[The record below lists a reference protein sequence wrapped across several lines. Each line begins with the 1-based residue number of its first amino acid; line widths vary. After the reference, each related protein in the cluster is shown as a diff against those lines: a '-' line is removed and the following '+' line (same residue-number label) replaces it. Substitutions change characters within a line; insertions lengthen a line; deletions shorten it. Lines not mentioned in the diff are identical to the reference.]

1 MRKVIFRKI
10 MMYHVIKTGDCWQL
24 RGPIGSVEISSH
36 TSKTD
41 AISHA
46 QEMARVKVG
55 AHVIIHNDDGT
66 ADYLEHGFG
75 DPIKMPP
82 ELLASASG
90 STFQRVEES
99 VDSVLSRGVQAVFQ
113 KGKAVIDIEKHRE

>member
-1 MRKVIFRKI
+1 

-24 RGPIGSVEISSH
+24 RGPIGSVGISSH
-36 TSKTD
+36 ASKSD
-41 AISHA
+41 AIRHA
-46 QEMARVKVG
+46 QEMARGKVG
-55 AHVIIHNDDGT
+55 AHVVIHNDDGT

-99 VDSVLSRGVQAVFQ
+99 VDSVLSRGVQAVFH
-113 KGKAVIDIEKHRE
+113 KGETLIDIEKQRQ

>member
-1 MRKVIFRKI
+1 
-10 MMYHVIKTGDCWQL
+10 MMYHVIKTGDSWQL

-36 TSKTD
+36 TSKSD
-41 AISHA
+41 AIRHA
-46 QEMARVKVG
+46 QEMARGKVG

-66 ADYLEHGFG
+66 TDYLEHGFG
-75 DPIKMPP
+75 DPIRMPP

-99 VDSVLSRGVQAVFQ
+99 VDNMLFKGVQAVFL
-113 KGKAVIDIEKHRE
+113 KGETVIDIEKQRQ